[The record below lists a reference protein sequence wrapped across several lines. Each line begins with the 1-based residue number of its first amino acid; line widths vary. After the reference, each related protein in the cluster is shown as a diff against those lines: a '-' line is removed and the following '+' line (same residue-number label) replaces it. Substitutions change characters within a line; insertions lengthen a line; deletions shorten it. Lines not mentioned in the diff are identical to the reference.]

1 MKRRVGVLVIIVA
14 ALAAFVA
21 WELCAP
27 ASMLPM
33 RFFRSRAFAAANAAS
48 LAMYFG
54 MFGSVFLLTQFLQ
67 LVMGYSPLEA
77 GVRTLA
83 WTAMPLI
90 VAPVAGALSDKIG
103 GRPIMAFGLTLDA
116 VAFAWMAS
124 IAAPDTAYSQLVPAL
139 VLAGI
144 GTASFF
150 APVANVVMGAVR
162 AEESGQASGATNAI
176 REIGGVLGIAV
187 LAAVF
192 ANRGGYET
200 PTAFVAG
207 FTPALMIGAAT
218 VALGAAAALLIPR
231 RRKEAISLEPALQ
244 PA

>member
-1 MKRRVGVLVIIVA
+1 
-14 ALAAFVA
+14 
-21 WELCAP
+21 
-27 ASMLPM
+27 
-33 RFFRSRAFAAANAAS
+33 
-48 LAMYFG
+48 MYFG

-83 WTAMPLI
+83 WTAMPVV
-90 VAPVAGALSDKIG
+90 VAPLAGALSDRIG
-103 GRPIMAFGLTLDA
+103 GRPIMAFGLVLDTI
-116 VAFAWMAS
+116 AFGWMATV
-124 IAAPDTAYSQLVPAL
+124 AGPDTAYGQLAPAL

-144 GTASFF
+144 GTAAFF

-162 AEESGQASGATNAI
+162 TEESGQASGATNAI
-176 REIGGVLGIAV
+176 REIGGVLGVAV

-192 ANRGGYET
+192 ANQGDYET
-200 PTAFVAG
+200 PRAFVAG
-207 FTPALMIGAAT
+207 FTPALTIGAIT

-231 RRKEAISLEPALQ
+231 KRSTAVSLKPAVQ